1 MWDTLTSAILFTG
14 SIVFT
19 FHLGKYSR
27 FILDEMEKKEKKG
40 QKKKKD
46 EKKLFSDLFSQPS
59 SYVNSNIHPELYCYD
74 KLQEI
79 QKKENNKFEQEWKIR
94 VLMEN
99 TVYGNIIMFYDIYKQ
114 AFVYFSD
121 IQIPYKTLNLCAM
134 KYVRTFLCLDFFVD
148 TTEIPKDYKNPFN
161 EMKKEEEIK
170 EENKKKEKKKKLDVD
185 FDSDVFIKKTLNK
198 TNQTNKYTKSATD
211 TKKTAHSKN
220 KQPEVVDKNK
230 FVNNFRHLGKL
241 QNYSFLQPVPK
252 IEKKEIS
259 DNYQYID
266 FKGKTSKI
274 YFSEKFHDLFR

>member
-27 FILDEMEKKEKKG
+27 FILDEMEKKERKKE
-40 QKKKKD
+40 KKD
-46 EKKLFSDLFSQPS
+46 EKKLFSELFSQPS
-59 SYVNSNIHPELYCYD
+59 SSVNSNIHPELYCYD
-74 KLQEI
+74 RLQEI
-79 QKKENNKFEQEWKIR
+79 QKKENNKFEQEWKTR

-99 TVYGNIIMFYDIYKQ
+99 TIYGNIIMFYDIYKQ

-148 TTEIPKDYKNPFN
+148 TAEIPKDYKNPFN

-185 FDSDVFIKKTLNK
+185 FDTDVFIKKTPKK
-198 TNQTNKYTKSATD
+198 TNQTNKDTKSATD
-211 TKKTAHSKN
+211 AKNIAHNKK

-266 FKGKTSKI
+266 FKGKSSKI
-274 YFSEKFHDLFR
+274 SFSEKFHDLFR